1 MTLTIIHETLIDDD
15 GILDRAEAAGVSV
28 TCATGATT
36 RLAQRLI
43 DLGYDPAIR
52 VRLMRA
58 DPMLSG
64 APFDIEGMSLGLAAI
79 LDPFS
84 DHRDVH
90 ENFAPRSA
98 YDGSWS

>member
-1 MTLTIIHETLIDDD
+1 MTLTIIHETLFDDD
-15 GILDRAEAAGVSV
+15 GVLDRAEAAGVAV
-28 TCATGATT
+28 TCASGATM

-43 DLGYDPAIR
+43 DLGHDPQTR

-64 APFDIEGMSLGLAAI
+64 APFDIEGISLGLAAI

-84 DHRDVH
+84 DHRDSPAEIQARREYGH
-90 ENFAPRSA
+90 RTF
-98 YDGSWS
+98 

>member
-1 MTLTIIHETLIDDD
+1 MTLTIIHETLYDDF
-15 GILDRAEAAGVSV
+15 GILDRAEGGGISV
-28 TCATGATT
+28 TAARGATT

-43 DLGYDPAIR
+43 DLGHDPNAR

-64 APFDIEGMSLGLAAI
+64 APFDIEGISLGLAAV

-84 DHRDVH
+84 DHRDIVFDA
-90 ENFAPRSA
+90 EDGYPVSGAPR
-98 YDGSWS
+98 

>member
-1 MTLTIIHETLIDDD
+1 MTLTIIHETLFDDH
-15 GILDRAEAAGVSV
+15 GILDRAEAAGVAV
-28 TCATGATT
+28 TCATGATM

-43 DLGYDPAIR
+43 DLGHDPSMP

-64 APFDIEGMSLGLAAI
+64 APFDIEGISLGLAAI

-84 DHRDVH
+84 DHRD
-90 ENFAPRSA
+90 APTDIVTGSEIGHRSF
-98 YDGSWS
+98 